1 MKRWICCG
9 NIATVNDGS
18 DLHAVLS
25 GERTRPACW
34 FGRLAETI
42 FLFAKFA
49 KAGRLRQH
57 ASRVRSPD
65 SPDPPMTSA
74 LEKLGL
80 TDDNAGVFDGEWRG
94 GGGKIDKIS
103 PINGQKL
110 ASVRTASADDYD
122 TAVSRAHEAFL
133 KWRTTPGP
141 VRGDTVRR
149 LGNALR
155 DFKHDLGQLVTLE
168 TGKIIA
174 EGEGEVQ
181 EMIDIC
187 DFAVGQSR
195 MLYGLTIQSERPSHR
210 LMEQWH
216 PLGVVAV
223 ISAFNFPVAVW
234 SWNAA
239 LAAVCGDA
247 TVWKAS
253 EKTPLTAIAVTK
265 IAERVCRETGADP
278 AIFTL
283 LMGDRKTVGQRLSAD
298 RRIPLISA
306 TGSVQ
311 MGLHVAQTVH
321 GRLGKTIM
329 ELGGNNALIVAPSA
343 DLEMAT
349 QSIFFGA
356 VGTAGQRCT
365 STRRVILHESVAD
378 KVRTKLLGAYKSLR
392 IGNPLDRETLMGPLI
407 DKSAVEMVQQ
417 SIQRLKDEGG
427 EILYG
432 GERLEGGQYE
442 GGCYMTPCLA
452 NANPGFEIVCHE
464 TFGPLLYLLTYR
476 DFDEAIAIQNGVPQG
491 LTSAIFTND
500 VREAEKFL
508 SAVGSDCGI
517 ANVNTGTSGAE
528 IGGAFGGEKETGG
541 GRESGSDSW
550 KMYMRRQ
557 TNTINFSTEL
567 PLAQGIQ
574 FGSPDEGS
582 ATA

>member
-1 MKRWICCG
+1 MHSVFKNLG
-9 NIATVNDGS
+9 LDQENYGAF
-18 DLHAVLS
+18 S
-25 GERTRPACW
+25 GEW
-34 FGRLAETI
+34 
-42 FLFAKFA
+42 
-49 KAGRLRQH
+49 H
-57 ASRVRSPD
+57 
-65 SPDPPMTSA
+65 
-74 LEKLGL
+74 
-80 TDDNAGVFDGEWRG
+80 G
-94 GGGKIDKIS
+94 GGAVHEKIS
-103 PINGQKL
+103 PVDGKSL
-110 ASVRTASADDYD
+110 GKFRTASPADYD
-122 TAVSRAHEAFL
+122 KVMSRAQEAFT

-141 VRGDTVRR
+141 VRGETVRQ

-155 DFKHDLGQLVTLE
+155 EQKDDLGKLVSLE
-168 TGKIIA
+168 SGKILA
-174 EGEGEVQ
+174 EGKGEVQ

-195 MLYGLTIQSERPSHR
+195 MLYGLTIQSERPNHR

-216 PLGVVAV
+216 PLGIVGV

-247 TVWKAS
+247 TIWKPS
-253 EKTPLTAIAVTK
+253 EKTPLSAIAVIK
-265 IAERVCRETGADP
+265 IAERVCRATGADS
-278 AIFTL
+278 AIFSL
-283 LMGDRKTVGQRLSAD
+283 LIGDRVTVGQKLAED
-298 RRIPLISA
+298 RRIPLVSA
-306 TGSVQ
+306 TGSVR
-311 MGLHVAQTVH
+311 MGIDVAKTVH
-321 GRLGKTIM
+321 GRLGRTIM
-329 ELGGNNALIVAPSA
+329 ELGGNNALIVCPSA

-365 STRRVILHESVAD
+365 STRRVIMHESIAD
-378 KVRTKLLGAYKSLR
+378 KVRAKLLAAYKSVP
-392 IGNPLDRETLMGPLI
+392 IGHPLDENTLMGPLI
-407 DKSAVEMVQQ
+407 DRQAVDTVLH

-427 EILYG
+427 EVLYG
-432 GERLEGGQYE
+432 GERLDGDKYF

-452 NANPGFEIVCHE
+452 NAKPDFKIVHDE

-476 DFDEAIAIQNGVPQG
+476 DFDEAIAINNGVPQG

-508 SAVGSDCGI
+508 SPAGSDCGI

-550 KMYMRRQ
+550 KSYMRRE
-557 TNTINFSTEL
+557 TNTINYSTEL
-567 PLAQGIQ
+567 PLAQGIR
-574 FGSPDEGS
+574 FGTDDAGS

>member
-1 MKRWICCG
+1 MEP
-9 NIATVNDGS
+9 
-18 DLHAVLS
+18 L
-25 GERTRPACW
+25 
-34 FGRLAETI
+34 
-42 FLFAKFA
+42 
-49 KAGRLRQH
+49 
-57 ASRVRSPD
+57 
-65 SPDPPMTSA
+65 
-74 LEKLGL
+74 LEKLSL
-80 TDDNAGVFDGEWRG
+80 TDDNPGVFDGEWRG
-94 GGGKIDKIS
+94 GGAKIDKIS
-103 PINGQKL
+103 PIDGRRV
-110 ASVRTASADDYD
+110 ATVRTASDDDYNK
-122 TAVSRAHEAFL
+122 AIARAHEAFL

-141 VRGDTVRR
+141 VRGETVRR

-155 DFKHDLGQLVTLE
+155 ELKHELGQLVTLE

-187 DFAVGQSR
+187 DLAVGQSR

-216 PLGVVAV
+216 PLGVIAV
-223 ISAFNFPVAVW
+223 ISAFNFPLAVW

-247 TVWKAS
+247 TVWKPS
-253 EKTPLTAIAVTK
+253 EKTPLTAIAVTR
-265 IAERVCRETGADP
+265 ICERVCRETGADP

-283 LMGDRKTVGQRLSAD
+283 LMGDRKTVGQKLSD
-298 RRIPLISA
+298 DHRIPLVSA
-306 TGSVQ
+306 TGSVA
-311 MGLHVAQTVH
+311 MGLNVAKTVH
-321 GRLGKTIM
+321 GRLGRSIM
-329 ELGGNNALIVAPSA
+329 ELGGNNALIVAPTA
-343 DLEMAT
+343 DIDMAT

-365 STRRVILHESVAD
+365 STRRVIMHESVAS
-378 KVRTKLLGAYKSLR
+378 KVRNRLLAAYKSLP
-392 IGNPLDRETLMGPLI
+392 IGNPLDRKTVMGPLI
-407 DKSAVEMVQQ
+407 DKGAVDLVQH

-432 GERLEGGQYE
+432 GERLTVP
-442 GGCYMTPCLA
+442 GGCYMKPCLA
-452 NANPGFEIVCHE
+452 TAKPDFEIVCHE

-491 LTSAIFTND
+491 LTSSIFTND
-500 VREAEKFL
+500 VREAEKFV

-557 TNTINFSTEL
+557 TNTINFSSEL

-574 FGSPDEGS
+574 FGVGEGS
-582 ATA
+582 GTV

>member
-1 MKRWICCG
+1 MQS
-9 NIATVNDGS
+9 V
-18 DLHAVLS
+18 
-25 GERTRPACW
+25 
-34 FGRLAETI
+34 
-42 FLFAKFA
+42 
-49 KAGRLRQH
+49 
-57 ASRVRSPD
+57 
-65 SPDPPMTSA
+65 
-74 LEKLGL
+74 LEKLGIAGE
-80 TDDNAGVFDGEWRG
+80 NPGVFFGEWRG
-94 GGGKIDKIS
+94 GGAKIDKIS
-103 PINGQKL
+103 PIDGRRL
-110 ASVRTASADDYD
+110 ASVRTASDEDYEI
-122 TAVSRAHEAFL
+122 AVTHTQKAFL
-133 KWRTTPGP
+133 KWREVPGP
-141 VRGDTVRR
+141 VRGETVRR

-155 DFKHDLGQLVTLE
+155 DFKHELGQLVTLE
-168 TGKIIA
+168 SGKILA

-187 DFAVGQSR
+187 DLAVGQSR

-247 TVWKAS
+247 TIWKPS

-283 LMGDRKTVGQRLSAD
+283 MIGDGPSIGQKLAAD
-298 RRIPLISA
+298 RRIPLVSA
-306 TGSVQ
+306 TGSVR
-311 MGLHVAQTVH
+311 MGLDVAKTVH

-329 ELGGNNALIVAPSA
+329 ELGGNNALIVCPSA
-343 DLEMAT
+343 DLDMAT

-356 VGTAGQRCT
+356 VGTTGQRCT
-365 STRRVILHESVAD
+365 STRRVIMHESVAD
-378 KVRTKLLGAYKSLR
+378 KVRKKLLAAYKTVP
-392 IGNPLDRETLMGPLI
+392 IGNPLDKKTLMGPLI
-407 DKSAVEMVQQ
+407 DKNAVDMVQH

-427 EILYG
+427 EVLYG
-432 GERLEGGQYE
+432 GERLDGAQFP

-452 NANPGFEIVCHE
+452 NAKPNFEIIQHE
-464 TFGPLLYLLTYR
+464 TFGPLLYLMTYR
-476 DFDEAIAIQNGVPQG
+476 DFDEAIAIQNNVPQG

-500 VREAEKFL
+500 MREAEKFI
-508 SAVGSDCGI
+508 SAAGSDCGI

-528 IGGAFGGEKETGG
+528 IGGAFGGEKNTGG

-550 KMYMRRQ
+550 KSYMRRQ

-574 FGSPDEGS
+574 FGSDDAGS

>member
-1 MKRWICCG
+1 MQSIL
-9 NIATVNDGS
+9 N
-18 DLHAVLS
+18 
-25 GERTRPACW
+25 
-34 FGRLAETI
+34 
-42 FLFAKFA
+42 
-49 KAGRLRQH
+49 
-57 ASRVRSPD
+57 
-65 SPDPPMTSA
+65 
-74 LEKLGL
+74 KLGIS
-80 TDDNAGVFDGEWRG
+80 DDNPGAFAGEWRG
-94 GGGKIDKIS
+94 GGGDIEKIS
-103 PINGQKL
+103 PIDGKL
-110 ASVRTASADDYD
+110 LARVRSASAEDYEW
-122 TAVSRAHEAFL
+122 AVGRAHEAFL
-133 KWRTTPGP
+133 KWRVTPAP
-141 VRGDTVRR
+141 VRGETVRQ

-155 DFKHDLGQLVTLE
+155 DAKSDLATLVTLE
-168 TGKIIA
+168 SGKIIA

-265 IAERVCRETGADP
+265 IAARVCRETGADP
-278 AIFTL
+278 AVFTL
-283 LMGDRKTVGQRLSAD
+283 LMGDRRTVGQKLAAD

-311 MGLHVAQTVH
+311 MGINVAQTVH

-343 DLEMAT
+343 DIEMAT

-378 KVRTKLLGAYKSLR
+378 KVRKKLLAAYKTMP
-392 IGNPLDRETLMGPLI
+392 IGNPLDRKTLMGPLI
-407 DKSAVEMVQQ
+407 DKNAVDLVQH

-427 EILYG
+427 EVLYG
-432 GERLEGGQYE
+432 GDRLDGSEFP
-442 GGCYMTPCLA
+442 GGCYMKPCLA
-452 NANPGFEIVCHE
+452 TAQPDLEIVQHE
-464 TFGPLLYLLTYR
+464 TFGPLLYLMTYR
-476 DFDEAIAIQNGVPQG
+476 DFDEALAIHNNVPQG

-528 IGGAFGGEKETGG
+528 IGGAFGGEKDTGG

-550 KMYMRRQ
+550 KSYMRRQ

-574 FGSPDEGS
+574 FGSDDAGS

>member
-1 MKRWICCG
+1 MGRSHPGCG
-9 NIATVNDGS
+9 AHRHLACSCRTTQAGS
-18 DLHAVLS
+18 L
-25 GERTRPACW
+25 
-34 FGRLAETI
+34 LAPQ
-42 FLFAKFA
+42 
-49 KAGRLRQH
+49 AGRLRPEMMQD
-57 ASRVRSPD
+57 V
-65 SPDPPMTSA
+65 

-122 TAVSRAHEAFL
+122 RAISRAHEAFL
-133 KWRTTPGP
+133 KWRITPGP

-234 SWNAA
+234 SWNAT

-247 TVWKAS
+247 TAWKAS